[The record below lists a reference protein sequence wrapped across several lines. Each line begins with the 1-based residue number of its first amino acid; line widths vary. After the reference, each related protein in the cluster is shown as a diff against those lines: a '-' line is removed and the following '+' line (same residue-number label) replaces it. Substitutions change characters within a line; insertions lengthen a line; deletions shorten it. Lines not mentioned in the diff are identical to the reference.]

1 MSHCYLVMFR
11 LGGNVL
17 YQMDHGQFT
26 APPPA
31 AAAVALLSAMRLS
44 TLRIL
49 ASLSVSSLPPQ
60 IGCRNPTVN
69 SAHSRPPPQAGHHRQ
84 AITEIQEIA
93 YATKRLGEVKS
104 MEGCQEKSRY
114 RLYHVQAIWQMIVSG
129 LIKACLPLY
138 TSACIQ

>member
-1 MSHCYLVMFR
+1 
-11 LGGNVL
+11 
-17 YQMDHGQFT
+17 MDHGQFT

-31 AAAVALLSAMRLS
+31 ATAVALLSAMRSS

-49 ASLSVSSLPPQ
+49 ASLSASSLPPQ

-69 SAHSRPPPQAGHHRQ
+69 SAPSRPPPQAGHHRQ

-104 MEGCQEKSRY
+104 LAGCQEKSRY
-114 RLYHVQAIWQMIVSG
+114 RLYHVQAIWQMAV
-129 LIKACLPLY
+129 
-138 TSACIQ
+138 